1 MLLSWKFQAE
11 YEEKWIYFL
20 PGLLIILYTV
30 LLQFWQCKLE
40 ETLSHIS
47 SFTYEIS
54 HWDSTQC
61 AILWLSGSLRSKFNF
76 IWFHQWF
83 HQFTGKANDTSYI
96 QKKNELQNKSSGK
109 F

>member
-76 IWFHQWF
+76 IWFHQ
-83 HQFTGKANDTSYI
+83 FTGKANDTSYI